1 MKLDGDLQ
9 PGDSFA
15 ISTGDSTATST
26 NRETRGV
33 LETVSLLRQTLENG
47 TATTDDKLQLRD
59 VIAVSLDNLDNA
71 MNNVLSV
78 QTTIGARMNVIES
91 TQTENEEVALINTT
105 VTSQLEDLDYAEAL
119 SRLSLQSVVLEASQQ
134 SFVKVSSLS
143 LFNLLR

>member
-1 MKLDGDLQ
+1 
-9 PGDSFA
+9 
-15 ISTGDSTATST
+15 
-26 NRETRGV
+26 
-33 LETVSLLRQTLENG
+33 
-47 TATTDDKLQLRD
+47 
-59 VIAVSLDNLDNA
+59 

>member
-1 MKLDGDLQ
+1 M
-9 PGDSFA
+9 
-15 ISTGDSTATST
+15 
-26 NRETRGV
+26 
-33 LETVSLLRQTLENG
+33 LRQTLENG

>member
-1 MKLDGDLQ
+1 MG
-9 PGDSFA
+9 A
-15 ISTGDSTATST
+15 
-26 NRETRGV
+26 
-33 LETVSLLRQTLENG
+33 
-47 TATTDDKLQLRD
+47 
-59 VIAVSLDNLDNA
+59 
-71 MNNVLSV
+71 VLSV

>member
-1 MKLDGDLQ
+1 M
-9 PGDSFA
+9 
-15 ISTGDSTATST
+15 
-26 NRETRGV
+26 
-33 LETVSLLRQTLENG
+33 
-47 TATTDDKLQLRD
+47 
-59 VIAVSLDNLDNA
+59 IAVSLDNLHNA